1 MAAQRSYRY
10 RCVLAVLMTVLLCA
24 CSASKGNKA
33 ADSSQAGLAS
43 ETDYSLPD
51 TLRIGT
57 LYSPD
62 SYFLY
67 RDEPMGYEYELAT
80 RFAEDYGIPVKIVV
94 AGNFHDM
101 LSQLEEG
108 KTDLVAYNVPMT
120 AEYKEELLYCGPD
133 NETHQVLVQP
143 LVNGKPAVTDV
154 TQLPRR
160 TVYVERDSKYYYRLR
175 NLDAEVGGGIDI
187 KALDRDSL
195 VTEDMIEMVSSGKIP
210 YTVIDSDIANF
221 SSGYYDNIDVSLAV
235 GMQQR
240 GSWAVRKDNGGLAV
254 LIDEWAGKVSTDDA
268 SRRIYRRYFE
278 ESKRIPARRFAA
290 TGVALCADGSI
301 SPYDDIF
308 RRYAGEL
315 DWDWRMLAAQAFV
328 ESGFDVE
335 QVSWAGARGLMQ
347 LMPGTAKAFGCPTER
362 IRDPELNVKAAVR
375 CLREL
380 DSSLARKVPQRT
392 ERLKFVLA
400 AYNSGIA
407 HILDAMALA
416 GKYGMDP
423 TRWDGNVRRAL
434 MLKSQP
440 EYYNDPVVKYGFF
453 RATQTVEYVDKVLDI
468 FEKYKALKS

>member
-154 TQLPRR
+154 TQLPGR

-221 SSGYYDNIDVSLAV
+221 SSGYYDNI
-235 GMQQR
+235 
-240 GSWAVRKDNGGLAV
+240 
-254 LIDEWAGKVSTDDA
+254 DA